1 MRKVNVHA
9 AKYMHSL
16 LTQVMAGIFALQ
28 LESVLVTYHK

>member
-1 MRKVNVHA
+1 MWKVSIHT

-28 LESVLVTYHK
+28 LESVLVTYRT